1 MFNFY
6 ETKDIRT
13 VFFIFSNTMTVK
25 KEITKKKKPKQK
37 QKQKQ
42 KQTVVVNVHVGDK
55 AGKGKE
61 KENRMISS
69 APIYVSSDNRMQA
82 PNFKPQ
88 IPLKIHKEGIR

>member
-1 MFNFY
+1 MFNFD

-42 KQTVVVNVHVGDK
+42 KQTVVVNGGTSK
-55 AGKGKE
+55 K
-61 KENRMISS
+61 
-69 APIYVSSDNRMQA
+69 
-82 PNFKPQ
+82 PNFY
-88 IPLKIHKEGIR
+88 RVF